1 MVANLEKRYTLE
13 EYFELER
20 NTDERYEFFNG
31 EVFCMSGGSSAHE
44 RICRDTLIHLSSL
57 VTGRKCEAFTSN
69 MRIKVPSHPPYRY
82 ADVSALCGEAKFE
95 KIGGVDALVNP
106 ALIVEVLSDSTAN
119 YDRSEKFRYYKSIE
133 SFSEYLLVAQ
143 DGAAVTQLFRTEDG
157 EWIYR
162 DFADLGAVVHLPSL
176 DCDLSLR
183 EIYRNVTFPPPIV
196 PPLERDEIR

>member
-20 NTDERYEFFNG
+20 DTDEKYEYFDG
-31 EVFCMSGGSSAHE
+31 QVFCMSGGSSAHE

-57 VTGRKCEAFTSN
+57 VAGRKCEAFTSN
-69 MRIKVPSHPPYRY
+69 MRIKVPSYPPYRY

-106 ALIVEVLSDSTAN
+106 ALIVEVLSNSTAN
-119 YDRSEKFRYYKSIE
+119 YDRSEKFRHYKSIE
-133 SFSEYLLVAQ
+133 SFSEYLLITQDSAAVAQ
-143 DGAAVTQLFRTEDG
+143 LFKIEDG

-162 DFADLGAVVHLPSL
+162 DSLIWMRSFACRHW
-176 DCDLSLR
+176 
-183 EIYRNVTFPPPIV
+183 IV
-196 PPLERDEIR
+196 I

>member
-20 NTDERYEFFNG
+20 DTNERYEYFDG
-31 EVFCMSGGSSAHE
+31 EVFCMSGASESHDE
-44 RICRDTLIHLSSL
+44 IETNIISHLKPML
-57 VTGRKCEAFTSN
+57 AERKCRVFSGN

-106 ALIVEVLSDSTAN
+106 ALIVEVLSNSTAN
-119 YDRSEKFRYYKSIE
+119 YDRSEKFRHYKSIE
-133 SFSEYLLVAQ
+133 SFSEYLLIAQ
-143 DGAAVTQLFRTEDG
+143 EGAAVTQLFKTEDG

-162 DFADLGAVVHLPSL
+162 DFADLDAVVHLQSL

-183 EIYRNVTFPPPIV
+183 EIYRNVVFPPPVV